1 MLDSAGMRRAL
12 PILIV
17 LTLLGAVPSSG
28 SAADSLGRDFWL
40 GFPDAEDAGSPA
52 YQLRIT
58 APAAASGTVAVPG
71 TSFSQGFTVAPGS
84 ATTVNLPTSVEQATA
99 NAVGTG
105 HAVHVT
111 SDQDVAVQAR
121 VAESGVGDGYLG
133 LPTELL
139 GNAYRVLD
147 YPGNATC
154 GKAEFEIVGTQADT
168 TVTIDPKVALVGRA
182 AGAPYEISLDA
193 GSTYLGKAA
202 GTDATTGTGITA
214 DKPIAVLGANTCA
227 QIPVGTSYAN
237 HLVEQLPPIS
247 AWGTDFS
254 LLPFAGRTSGDQVTV
269 LGSVDGTSL
278 AVSSAGGSVPGAP
291 ATLDAG
297 VGVTFAIDEPVR
309 VIANQPIL
317 VAHFAEGLEAEDPG
331 APSPTGDPTMVLVP
345 PRERWAYSQTVST
358 PATGFSQNYL
368 NVAIATADLG
378 SLRLDGALVSPGLFS
393 PLPGSPAVSGGRLAI
408 GSGAHALTSDGPFGV
423 EVYGFDP
430 SDAFGWAGAWGDGSR
445 APLPPPAT
453 STDLPGQPLTIAPLS
468 AQVAIAKCRV
478 PKLKRKKLAA
488 AKKILRRSGCRL
500 GKVKKRDGATAKT
513 GRVVK
518 QKPGAGK
525 TLAAG
530 AKVSVVLD
538 A

>member
-1 MLDSAGMRRAL
+1 MRRAL
-12 PILIV
+12 PILI
-17 LTLLGAVPSSG
+17 LFTLLGGVPSSA
-28 SAADSLGRDFWL
+28 SAADSFGRDFWL
-40 GFPDAEDAGSPA
+40 GFPDAVDAGSPA

-58 APAAASGTVAVPG
+58 APTAASGTVTVPA

-84 ATTVNLPTSVEQATA
+84 ATTVILPTGVEQEAA
-99 NAVGTG
+99 DAVATG

-111 SDQDVAVQAR
+111 SDQDIAVHAR

-139 GNAYRVLD
+139 GSAYRVLD

-154 GKAEFEIVGTQADT
+154 GRAEFEIVGTQADT
-168 TVTIDPKVALVGRA
+168 TVTIDPKVALVGHA

-202 GTDATTGTGITA
+202 GTEATTGTGITA

-227 QIPVGTSYAN
+227 QIPAGTSYAN

-247 AWGTDFS
+247 AWGADFS
-254 LLPFAGRTSGDQVTV
+254 LLPFAGRTSGDQVTL

-278 AVSSAGGSVPGAP
+278 TVTSGGGFVPGAP
-291 ATLDAG
+291 AMLDAG
-297 VGVTFAIDEPVR
+297 AGVTFAIDEPVR
-309 VIANQPIL
+309 VIADQPIL
-317 VAHFAEGLEAEDPG
+317 VAHFAESREAEDPG

-368 NVAIATADLG
+368 NVAIATSDLG
-378 SLRLDGALVSPGLFS
+378 SLRLDGALVPAGLFS
-393 PLPGSPAVSGGRLAI
+393 PMPGSPGVSGGRLTI
-408 GSGAHALTSDGPFGV
+408 GAGAHALSSDGPFGV

-445 APLPPPAT
+445 APLPPV
-453 STDLPGQPLTIAPLS
+453 LPGATPAPGPI
-468 AQVAIAKCRV
+468 VTVTPRCRV

-488 AKKILRRSGCRL
+488 VRKALRRSNCRL
-500 GKVKKRDGATAKT
+500 GRVKKRKGVTAKT

-518 QKPGAGK
+518 QRPAAGK
-525 TLAAG
+525 SLPAG
-530 AKVSVVLD
+530 AKVAVVLD
-538 A
+538 D